1 MFHRSFPEIKI
12 SATLLQK
19 TYKKDGIKYKYIQRG
34 KNIIDYSNQHYLNLF
49 TEMYQAVKKAR
60 LRDKKL
66 VLVDEAIFTFNTLES
81 KAWSSKYQSISV
93 KESDARIKTVALIA
107 AVSEDSGLEGFV
119 IHPKSISTPEF
130 VAFVQQLSDRFGGEE
145 FCMFMDNLQ
154 VHKTEEVSPV
164 CQERKVQKIFNVP
177 YSPDFN
183 GIESYFSL
191 LKSEFKRSLL
201 QQLLRGFRPDT
212 QTLIKESLAAVA
224 ARSRRPAPALAN

>member
-1 MFHRSFPEIKI
+1 
-12 SATLLQK
+12 
-19 TYKKDGIKYKYIQRG
+19 
-34 KNIIDYSNQHYLNLF
+34 
-49 TEMYQAVKKAR
+49 MYQAVKKAR

-66 VLVDEAIFTFNTLES
+66 VWVDEAIFTFNTLGS

-93 KESDARIKTVALIA
+93 KDTDARIKTVALIA

-130 VAFVQQLSDRFGGEE
+130 VAFVQQLSDKFGDGE

-154 VHKTEEVSPV
+154 VHKTEEVNQV

-191 LKSEFKRSLL
+191 LKSEFKRRML
-201 QQLLRGFRPDT
+201 
-212 QTLIKESLAAVA
+212 
-224 ARSRRPAPALAN
+224 